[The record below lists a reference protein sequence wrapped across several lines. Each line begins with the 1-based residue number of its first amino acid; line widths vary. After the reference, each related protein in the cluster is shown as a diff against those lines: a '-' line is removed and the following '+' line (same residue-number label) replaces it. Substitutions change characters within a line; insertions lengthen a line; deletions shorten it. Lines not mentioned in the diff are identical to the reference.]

1 MAAVATVG
9 PVAVAVDANTNAFR
23 VGIYIYID
31 CNVPCICMHGIIYDL
46 QYRC

>member
-23 VGIYIYID
+23 VGIYLN
-31 CNVPCICMHGIIYDL
+31 CNVPCICMHGIMHIRL
-46 QYRC
+46 TI